1 MQYHKNIRAAIFP
14 LGLQRDIS
22 VPPHLSATNAGM
34 TSTAHVLGIALGVLA
49 WSGVVLKLWLTI
61 GDALDHGQSIGHGI
75 VDYLGY
81 FTILTNL
88 FVALVL
94 TLPLLAP
101 LSRLS
106 RFLAGAQARAC
117 AVASIVLVSIGYHF
131 LLRDVWVPGTPSW
144 FEAILLHY
152 VIPTLYVLYWLLALP
167 KQRMVWWSPVVWC
180 LYPIAY
186 FVYTLLRGL
195 LINRYPY
202 SFFDVNKLGYG
213 RSLENA
219 LGLLLLFI
227 IISAVLVTVS
237 NVLARRRLA
246 LLSEAK
252 T

>member
-1 MQYHKNIRAAIFP
+1 MPPDHSTTNERMTIITRVTGAALAI
-14 LGLQRDIS
+14 LTWSTVALQ
-22 VPPHLSATNAGM
+22 
-34 TSTAHVLGIALGVLA
+34 
-49 WSGVVLKLWLTI
+49 LWLLI
-61 GDALDHGQSIGHGI
+61 GRALAHGQSMGHGI

-81 FTILTNL
+81 FTILTNI

-106 RFLAGAQARAC
+106 RFLAGAQVRAC
-117 AVASIVLVSIGYHF
+117 AVASIVLVGIGYHI
-131 LLRDVWVPGTPSW
+131 LLRDIWAPGTPSW
-144 FEAILLHY
+144 FAAILLHY
-152 VIPTLYVLYWLLALP
+152 VIPSLYVLYWLLALP
-167 KQRMVWWSPVVWC
+167 KQRLVWWSPLVWC

-186 FVYTLLRGL
+186 FAYMLLRGL

-219 LGLLLLFI
+219 LGLLLLFVI
-227 IISAVLVTVS
+227 IGAVLVTVS
-237 NVLARRRLA
+237 NVLVLRRGA

-252 T
+252 TC